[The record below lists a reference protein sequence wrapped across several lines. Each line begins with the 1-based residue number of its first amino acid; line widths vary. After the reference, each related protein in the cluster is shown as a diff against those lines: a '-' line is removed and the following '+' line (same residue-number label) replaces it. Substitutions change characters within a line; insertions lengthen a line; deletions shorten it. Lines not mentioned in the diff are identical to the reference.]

1 MARMLGKYLA
11 SSQAENPAAAT
22 AFSPSS
28 VHIHN
33 GAPED
38 PDSAQVPRLA
48 IVDLPPHSEKNKNTH
63 SDRLKEE
70 AGNILTY
77 RTY

>member
-48 IVDLPPHSEKNKNTH
+48 IVDLPHSERNKNTH
-63 SDRLKEE
+63 SDRLKEG
-70 AGNILTY
+70 GNILTY